1 MEVAYSVDPR
11 YRRQGYARAMLR
23 ALLRRAASEPEVR
36 TVRATI
42 RPDNVASLATIAG
55 FGFIE
60 VGEQWDDVDGLEII
74 FEAGANATRH
84 A

>member
-1 MEVAYSVDPR
+1 MEVAYSVDPLH
-11 YRRQGYARAMLR
+11 RRRGYARAMLR
-23 ALLRRAASEPEVR
+23 ALLRRAAAEPEVR

-42 RPDNVASLATIAG
+42 RPDNVASLATTAG

-74 FEAGANATRH
+74 FEVGADVTRH